1 MGLHLRRIPLFR
13 KTTANQVTALVSA
26 TREVNLTAGS
36 ILWDASREPAL
47 YYLLSGEVRI
57 ESGDGPPVVAG
68 SGRTIGGGEPL
79 AGAAAGRCA
88 VVSKEGRALR
98 LDRQELFEVLA
109 DDSDLL
115 HGVFAS
121 VL

>member
-1 MGLHLRRIPLFR
+1 
-13 KTTANQVTALVSA
+13 
-26 TREVNLTAGS
+26 
-36 ILWDASREPAL
+36 
-47 YYLLSGEVRI
+47 
-57 ESGDGPPVVAG
+57 VVAG
-68 SGRTIGGGEPL
+68 AGRTIGGGETL
-79 AGAAAGRCA
+79 AGAAAGRRA
-88 VVSKEGRALR
+88 LVTKEGRALR

>member
-1 MGLHLRRIPLFR
+1 
-13 KTTANQVTALVSA
+13 
-26 TREVNLTAGS
+26 
-36 ILWDASREPAL
+36 
-47 YYLLSGEVRI
+47 
-57 ESGDGPPVVAG
+57 
-68 SGRTIGGGEPL
+68 
-79 AGAAAGRCA
+79 